1 MRLFAFC
8 FLAASATG
16 LKPALAP
23 STIKTRS
30 PAIAMQYGGYGQ
42 QQQQQQGGYGQQQ
55 QGGAGG
61 LPFGWVQASDPASGQ
76 TYYYNEQTGQSS
88 WEYPQQ

>member
-23 STIKTRS
+23 STIKMRS
-30 PAIAMQYGGYGQ
+30 PAVAMQYGQ
-42 QQQQQQGGYGQQQ
+42 QQGYGQQQ
-55 QGGAGG
+55 QGGQ
-61 LPFGWVQASDPASGQ
+61 LPYGWEQLTDPSSGQ
-76 TYYYNEQTGQSS
+76 AYYSNQQTGQVQ
-88 WEYPQQ
+88 WERPQY

>member
-1 MRLFAFC
+1 MLYLRLFAFC

-30 PAIAMQYGGYGQ
+30 PAIAMQYGQQQGYG
-42 QQQQQQGGYGQQQ
+42 QQQQGGYGQQQ
-55 QGGAGG
+55 GMQGGYGG
-61 LPFGWVQASDPASGQ
+61 QQGGYGGQ
-76 TYYYNEQTGQSS
+76 QGGYGQQGGQ
-88 WEYPQQ
+88 YGQQQGGRW

>member
-1 MRLFAFC
+1 MSILKASHPATSELEPLSPGMLYMRLFAFC

-30 PAIAMQYGGYGQ
+30 PAVAMQYGQQQGYG
-42 QQQQQQGGYGQQQ
+42 QQQQGGYGQQQ
-55 QGGAGG
+55 GMQGG
-61 LPFGWVQASDPASGQ
+61 
-76 TYYYNEQTGQSS
+76 
-88 WEYPQQ
+88 

>member
-30 PAIAMQYGGYGQ
+30 PAIAMQYGQQQGYG
-42 QQQQQQGGYGQQQ
+42 QQQQGGYGQQQ
-55 QGGAGG
+55 GGYGQQQGGYGQQQGG
-61 LPFGWVQASDPASGQ
+61 YG
-76 TYYYNEQTGQSS
+76 
-88 WEYPQQ
+88 YPGGY